1 MFSKSMISHRE
12 IVPFFLKQNSHKIY
26 FRVRRYSHI
35 GCHFGCLDFLC
46 LQLVDLHISKAFR
59 HETLQIQLSWVFLN
73 ATTIAT
79 LHSPYFLILQITFGF
94 SNFQSFKTHFR
105 NTILKSARNYAIFLG
120 T

>member
-1 MFSKSMISHRE
+1 MISHRE
-12 IVPFFLKQNSHKIY
+12 IVLFFKTKILIK
-26 FRVRRYSHI
+26 FTLELEGSHI

-59 HETLQIQLSWVFLN
+59 HETLQIQLSWFFLN
-73 ATTIAT
+73 ATTIAP